1 MSKTRKD
8 KEIEKLRN
16 ELKIYHEA
24 FAGCVGHIK
33 VLKRQREGLLAREA
47 SALHTLEMCKDE
59 LDLLNHILSINKIQL
74 TPDVV
79 QDAQNHLRE
88 LTKEMIEK
96 EIKEMGE

>member
-1 MSKTRKD
+1 MN
-8 KEIEKLRN
+8 EEAQIEKLRKD
-16 ELKIYHEA
+16 LRIYREA
-24 FAGCVGHIK
+24 FDGAVAHIK
-33 VLKRQREGLLAREA
+33 VLKRQREGLLDREA

-88 LTKEMIEK
+88 LSREMIEK
-96 EIKEMGE
+96 EIKEMEE